1 MWHSKDPKI
10 TKMHADAVIGTNNQF
25 YNNQPVNTTDAAVG
39 AIADIANLEPV
50 KYLAHSTKLV
60 GRATRMG
67 LKKTAPGIAYQG
79 FKKSIHNRYV
89 DVIDSKI
96 AQLAKDGII
105 KTGKAAS
112 KIPLGTVA
120 GSIAGG
126 EIGYAVSDGSGYGAA
141 IGAVAGAATG
151 TALQKGSKL
160 LGIEPRISK
169 AYQATRE
176 FATRV
181 PSAWMK
187 AATVGKTGLNIATR
201 LGVDTASEMIQEGV
215 QARTSLAEPEYDV

>member
-1 MWHSKDPKI
+1 
-10 TKMHADAVIGTNNQF
+10 MHADAVIGTNNQF

-60 GRATRMG
+60 GRAARMG

-79 FKKSIHNRYV
+79 FKKGIHNRY
-89 DVIDSKI
+89 IDAIDGKI
-96 AQLAKDGII
+96 AQLVKNGVI

-120 GSIAGG
+120 GSVIGA
-126 EIGYAVSDGSGYGAA
+126 EAGYAASDGSGLGAS
-141 IGAVAGAATG
+141 IGATLGAVSG
-151 TALQKGSKL
+151 TALHVGLKT

-169 AYQATRE
+169 AYQAVRE

-201 LGVDTASEMIQEGV
+201 LGVDTASEMMQEGV